1 MEKLTILFEDQDLL
15 LLKKPIGIL
24 SQEGDGETVPS
35 LLKNSERDYIGII
48 HRLDRNVGGTMVY
61 AKNKEAAAKLSTM
74 VSEHS
79 VIKEYLAIVEGEVE
93 KEGIWEDLLFKD
105 SSKNKVFVVKKE
117 RKGVKKAKL
126 AFQCLAQVQDGAK
139 TLSLV
144 QIRLYTGRT
153 HQIRVQFASR
163 KHPLVG
169 DGKYGSKNNRC
180 EEALWCYRL
189 SFEHPRT
196 KEKMTMHTLPEQ
208 SYPWNLFDVE
218 QILSETEK

>member
-1 MEKLTILFEDQDLL
+1 VEKLTILFEDEDLIL
-15 LLKKPIGIL
+15 LEKPIGIL
-24 SQEGDGETVPS
+24 SQEGDGETLPR
-35 LLKNSERDYIGII
+35 LLQNDGRAYIGVI

-61 AKNKEAAAKLSTM
+61 AKNKQAAAKLSAM
-74 VSEHS
+74 VSEHRM
-79 VIKEYLAIVEGEVE
+79 IKEYLAVVEGEVE
-93 KEGIWEDLLFKD
+93 EEGIWEDLLFKD

-126 AFQCLAQVQDGAK
+126 SFRRLSQVQDGDK
-139 TLSLV
+139 KISLV

-189 SFEHPRT
+189 AFEHPRT
-196 KEKMTMHTLPEQ
+196 KEKIMMHTLPPK
-208 SYPWNLFDVE
+208 SYPWELFDTE
-218 QILSETEK
+218 GILGEIGI